1 MMGGGSIEGKN
12 KNTSVSCWRSKQMC
26 SRVEYAKHIQMDTV
40 ILAYSATEVYGQNK
54 QKTAFAAEMELK

>member
-1 MMGGGSIEGKN
+1 MMGGGSVEGKN
-12 KNTSVSCWRSKQMC
+12 KNTSVSCWRSNQMC
-26 SRVEYAKHIQMDTV
+26 FHAEYVKHIQTDTV

>member
-1 MMGGGSIEGKN
+1 
-12 KNTSVSCWRSKQMC
+12 MC
-26 SRVEYAKHIQMDTV
+26 FHVEYAKHIQTDAI

>member
-26 SRVEYAKHIQMDTV
+26 SRVEYAKHIYIYLN
-40 ILAYSATEVYGQNK
+40 ILA
-54 QKTAFAAEMELK
+54 

>member
-1 MMGGGSIEGKN
+1 MGGGFIEGKN

-26 SRVEYAKHIQMDTV
+26 FRAEYAEHIQMIKM
-40 ILAYSATEVYGQNK
+40 ILAYSAAEVYWQNK